1 MVRLGSV
8 AACRPSTFPKK
19 RPARYRSHR
28 TVTAAAVLVCLTA
41 RPELRSRG
49 SGLVAVRGG
58 VHLRSLHFVLCFF
71 FFSRRY
77 RPLVFD
83 LFCFVVFFCFSTAEV
98 DLWTRTASGC
108 ACPWNA
114 KRKTCACC
122 AQGGCLCGERVPSRC
137 GQCGLQHQCD
147 TSQWPFYFFLFF
159 FLRSLFD
166 RNRFP
171 RPVGRLVSTGPVLQR
186 HWLSAT
192 NENAST
198 EVSLRLRDRVDAPP
212 LPGPHQRTKRV
223 PPSLTR
229 PCLRLVRAVEA
240 SSCRI
245 TSSLNDANLIGSQPP
260 IGRCQAGTNPWAPNE
275 ERTATASRDRRRP
288 VKRNEK
294 ERKRA
299 GVGRSFRASYTPVL
313 FFLRSL
319 PDRGNR
325 YASPF
330 FFFCLTEIITS
341 CCPRWRADR

>member
-159 FLRSLFD
+159 FCVLFSIETVFRDRSAGWSRPDPFCSVIGSRRPMKTLRRRCRCGCETAST
-166 RNRFP
+166 P
-171 RPVGRLVSTGPVLQR
+171 RPFRGLI
-186 HWLSAT
+186 SA
-192 NENAST
+192 
-198 EVSLRLRDRVDAPP
+198 
-212 LPGPHQRTKRV
+212 
-223 PPSLTR
+223 
-229 PCLRLVRAVEA
+229 
-240 SSCRI
+240 
-245 TSSLNDANLIGSQPP
+245 
-260 IGRCQAGTNPWAPNE
+260 
-275 ERTATASRDRRRP
+275 
-288 VKRNEK
+288 RNECH
-294 ERKRA
+294 
-299 GVGRSFRASYTPVL
+299 PL
-313 FFLRSL
+313 
-319 PDRGNR
+319 
-325 YASPF
+325 
-330 FFFCLTEIITS
+330 
-341 CCPRWRADR
+341 